1 MAADETAADDQTNDS
16 DDNGDL
22 VETAADDQTNDS
34 DDNGDLVGR
43 TQLSGLLQKRRRIQM
58 SPSMD
63 LDVQEI
69 SG

>member
-1 MAADETAADDQTNDS
+1 MAAD
-16 DDNGDL
+16 
-22 VETAADDQTNDS
+22 ETAADDQTNDS